1 MTLPHERT
9 RAVINTATFLTNLM
23 NPKET
28 PGVPKHVRQ
37 YAAHM
42 LRHYPTKHDM
52 YVVSEAWDN
61 EWVTCPF
68 AYTDPFTNKEMW

>member
-42 LRHYPTKHDM
+42 LKHYPTTHDM
-52 YVVSEAWDN
+52 YVTSEAWCNDK
-61 EWVTCPF
+61 VTCPF
-68 AYTDPFTNKEMW
+68 AYVDSFTNKEQW